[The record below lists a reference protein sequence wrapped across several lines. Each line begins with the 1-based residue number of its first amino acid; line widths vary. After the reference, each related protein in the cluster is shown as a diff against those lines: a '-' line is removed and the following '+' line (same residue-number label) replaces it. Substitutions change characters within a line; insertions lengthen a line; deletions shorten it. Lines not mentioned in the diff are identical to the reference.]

1 MSETLESMA
10 IDLDQRQLAEQL
22 LAQAKEQGVEL
33 VGPNG
38 LLNQLTKNVLETA
51 ATPPTALTIHEAL
64 RRRRGRRVGE
74 QFILASLVACA
85 TVSLVTMG
93 LIIYVLVSESASFFG
108 EVSFADFFLDTE
120 WQPLF
125 EPTTYGIWEL
135 VAGTANVV
143 LWSLV
148 LAVPFGLG
156 AAVYL
161 SEYAHPNVRR
171 VLKPLLEALAGV
183 PTVVYAYFALTF
195 ITLDVL
201 RPLLG
206 TQISIF
212 NALGASIVMAV
223 MITPTI
229 ASISEDAMAS
239 VPQDLREAG
248 YGLGATRLEV
258 ALRVVVPAAFSG
270 IVASILLAIAR
281 VVGETMI
288 VAVAAGSTPN
298 LTMSPLE
305 SIQTMTGY
313 MLQIGLGD
321 AARGTVDYQSL
332 FAVASTLFVITL
344 LFNMMAQFV
353 VSRIKEEY
361 E

>member
-1 MSETLESMA
+1 MSVTFEREAGEDIAAALRKRPLKYANEMVIKT
-10 IDLDQRQLAEQL
+10 L
-22 LAQAKEQGVEL
+22 LA
-33 VGPNG
+33 
-38 LLNQLTKNVLETA
+38 
-51 ATPPTALTIHEAL
+51 
-64 RRRRGRRVGE
+64 
-74 QFILASLVACA
+74 ACA
-85 TVSLVTMG
+85 AISLATTAMIVFVLLEETVG
-93 LIIYVLVSESASFFG
+93 FFQ
-108 EVSFADFFLDTE
+108 EVSFSDFFLDTE

-125 EPTTYGIWEL
+125 KPVSFGVWEL

-143 LWSLV
+143 FWSLLMALPV
-148 LAVPFGLG
+148 GLAT
-156 AAVYL
+156 AVYL
-161 SEYAHPNVRR
+161 SEYAHPRTR
-171 VLKPLLEALAGV
+171 TTLKPLLEALAGV
-183 PTVVYAYFALTF
+183 PTVVYAYFALNF

-206 TQISIF
+206 PDVPIF
-212 NALGASIVMAV
+212 NSLSASIMLAV
-223 MITPTI
+223 MILPTI

-239 VPQDLREAG
+239 VPRDLREAA

-258 ALRVVVPAAFSG
+258 AVRVVTPAALSG
-270 IVASILLAIAR
+270 VIASVLLAIAR

-313 MLQIGLGD
+313 MLQVGLGD

-344 LFNMMAQFV
+344 LFNMAAQFV
-353 VSRIKEEY
+353 VSRVKEEY
-361 E
+361 V

>member
-1 MSETLESMA
+1 M
-10 IDLDQRQLAEQL
+10 
-22 LAQAKEQGVEL
+22 
-33 VGPNG
+33 
-38 LLNQLTKNVLETA
+38 LETA
-51 ATPPTALTIHEAL
+51 ATSPTALTIHEAL
-64 RRRRGRRVGE
+64 RKRRGRRAGE

-143 LWSLV
+143 LWSLA
-148 LAVPFGLG
+148 LALPIGL
-156 AAVYL
+156 ATAIYL
-161 SEYAHPNVRR
+161 SEYAHPRTRR
-171 VLKPLLEALAGV
+171 LLKPILEALAGV
-183 PTVVYAYFALTF
+183 PTVVYAYFALNV
-195 ITLDVL
+195 ITLDIL

-206 TQISIF
+206 TEHLSVPF
-212 NALGASIVMAV
+212 NSLSASILLAV
-223 MITPTI
+223 MILPTV

-239 VPQDLREAG
+239 VPRDLREAA

-258 ALRVVVPAAFSG
+258 ALRVVVPAALSG
-270 IVASILLAIAR
+270 IMAAILLAIAR

-288 VAVAAGSTPN
+288 VAIAAGSTPN
-298 LTMSPLE
+298 LTLSPLE

-313 MLQIGLGD
+313 MLQVGLGD
-321 AARGTVDYQSL
+321 ASRGTIDYQSL
-332 FAVASTLFVITL
+332 FAVGMMLFVITL
-344 LFNMMAQFV
+344 LFNMAAQLLVARFREV
-353 VSRIKEEY
+353 Y